1 MGSISGE
8 WPEGWQ
14 VAVAIKDIPASG
26 LSEVIFTER
35 YVVLIVRTGEDFV
48 AVQGLCP
55 HQMARLGHGTLLDD
69 GRLQCPHHLA
79 KFSLDDG
86 TCDSGWVLPP
96 LKRYA
101 TLVRDGHV
109 LVPDPLGALD

>member
-1 MGSISGE
+1 METGAQAAGIDMAQSAMPSG
-8 WPEGWQ
+8 PGDHIDG
-14 VAVAIKDIPASG
+14 VPG
-26 LSEVIFTER
+26 R
-35 YVVLIVRTGEDFV
+35 YWR
-48 AVQGLCP
+48 
-55 HQMARLGHGTLLDD
+55 RLDD

-79 KFSLDDG
+79 KFSLVDG

-109 LVPDPLGALD
+109 LVPDPLVALD